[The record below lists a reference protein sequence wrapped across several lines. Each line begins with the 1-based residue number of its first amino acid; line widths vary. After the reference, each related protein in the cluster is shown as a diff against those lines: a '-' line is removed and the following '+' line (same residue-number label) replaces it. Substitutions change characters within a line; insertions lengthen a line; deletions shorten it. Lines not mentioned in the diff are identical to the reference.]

1 MGFAGMQSAEYAQQL
16 LNSGKPQQINLLPIG
31 TGPYR
36 FKSYAKDSTVR
47 YEANPQYW
55 GAPQKTRSL
64 IFAIVTD
71 PQVRIQKLKANE
83 CQVAAAVREADLD
96 SERRQEH
103 PDRLHRRQQYLL
115 PGLQPETAAIRQA
128 RSEGGAGHRHQPRR
142 PVQGAIPQG
151 RRHPGGQPLSAVH
164 LELEPQDPQRIQPGQ
179 GQGAAGPG
187 RLPQGFTVNLWA
199 LPVQRPTNPNGKLM
213 AQMIQQD
220 WARIGVKANIQSYE
234 WGEYLKRAAA
244 GEHDV
249 YMSGLTSNSGD
260 PDDFLWNTLSC
271 SVSKGGQRF
280 CNPEF
285 DKLLQLGRQ
294 TSEQSRRAQYY
305 LQAQEIFSANG
316 HGSPWPIPAFTFRC
330 ATMCRVS

>member
-1 MGFAGMQSAEYAQQL
+1 
-16 LNSGKPQQINLLPIG
+16 
-31 TGPYR
+31 
-36 FKSYAKDSTVR
+36 
-47 YEANPQYW
+47 
-55 GAPQKTRSL
+55 
-64 IFAIVTD
+64 
-71 PQVRIQKLKANE
+71 
-83 CQVAAAVREADLD
+83 
-96 SERRQEH
+96 
-103 PDRLHRRQQYLL
+103 
-115 PGLQPETAAIRQA
+115 
-128 RSEGGAGHRHQPRR
+128 
-142 PVQGAIPQG
+142 
-151 RRHPGGQPLSAVH
+151 
-164 LELEPQDPQRIQPGQ
+164 
-179 GQGAAGPG
+179 
-187 RLPQGFTVNLWA
+187 
-199 LPVQRPTNPNGKLM
+199 M

-305 LQAQEIFSANG
+305 LQAQEIFKRERPWITMAHSRIYIPLRNNVQGFVMNPNG
-316 HGSPWPIPAFTFRC
+316 SFDFENVWLK
-330 ATMCRVS
+330 